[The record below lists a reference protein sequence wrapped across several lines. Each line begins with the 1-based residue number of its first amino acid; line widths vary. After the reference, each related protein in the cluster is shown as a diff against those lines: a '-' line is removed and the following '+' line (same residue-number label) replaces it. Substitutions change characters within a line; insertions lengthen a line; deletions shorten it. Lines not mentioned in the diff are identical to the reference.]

1 MYINYYQIKNRKE
14 TIERELQKVT
24 RSLLNMPDGE
34 LMCAKNG
41 KGYKWYKKTGT
52 GEKIYLL
59 KSEINLAK
67 KLAMKKYLLAKQ
79 KDLIN
84 ELRAC
89 EKYLRAFH
97 GCLTNEDLLLQNTEY
112 SRLLNQESFDL
123 ETLKWM
129 NEEYERN
136 TNYPENLNVEATQGK
151 MVRSKSEAII
161 DKLLFLNKI
170 PFRYEA
176 ELKLGWS
183 TIFPDFTIMHPVTK
197 ELFYW
202 EHFGMMDN
210 IEYVNKVTAKIRLYC
225 ENGIIPDQKL
235 IMTFESKNCPLS
247 ISKIENII
255 KEKFC

>member
-1 MYINYYQIKNRKE
+1 
-14 TIERELQKVT
+14 
-24 RSLLNMPDGE
+24 
-34 LMCAKNG
+34 
-41 KGYKWYKKTGT
+41 
-52 GEKIYLL
+52 
-59 KSEINLAK
+59 
-67 KLAMKKYLLAKQ
+67 
-79 KDLIN
+79 
-84 ELRAC
+84 
-89 EKYLRAFH
+89 
-97 GCLTNEDLLLQNTEY
+97 
-112 SRLLNQESFDL
+112 
-123 ETLKWM
+123 M

-202 EHFGMMDN
+202 KHFGMMDN